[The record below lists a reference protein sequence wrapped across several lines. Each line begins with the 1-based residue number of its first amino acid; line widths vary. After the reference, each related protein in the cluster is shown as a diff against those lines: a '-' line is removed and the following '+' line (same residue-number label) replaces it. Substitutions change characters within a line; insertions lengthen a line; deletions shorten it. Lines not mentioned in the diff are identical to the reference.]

1 MEIPPMADG
10 SAAAVEAEAEAE
22 AAVWDWENLLD
33 CTIDEEDPW
42 NLFWGS
48 SEDGQTPAPLPLP
61 LLTAEEPSSLPMVPA
76 GAATADGNNRV
87 RKRDPR
93 LVCPNYLAGRVP
105 CACPELDEMELEEED
120 VAEVVAGGRKRARTG
135 GAAAAAT
142 ARCQVPACGADIRE
156 LKGYHR
162 RHRVCL
168 RCANASSV
176 VLGGEPKRY
185 CQQCGK

>member
-1 MEIPPMADG
+1 MAGD
-10 SAAAVEAEAEAE
+10 SAAATE
-22 AAVWDWENLLD
+22 AAVWEWENLLD

-42 NLFWGS
+42 ILFWGS
-48 SEDGQTPAPLPLP
+48 SEDGQTPTPP
-61 LLTAEEPSSLPMVPA
+61 LLPPQPTAVEPSSLPPFPA
-76 GAATADGNNRV
+76 VADGNNRV

-93 LVCPNYLAGRVP
+93 VVCPNYLAGRVP
-105 CACPELDEMELEEED
+105 CACPEMDEMELEVED
-120 VAEVVAGGRKRARTG
+120 VVELVAGGRKRAKTG
-135 GAAAAAT
+135 GAAAT
-142 ARCQVPACGADIRE
+142 ARCQVPACQADIRE

-176 VLGGEPKRY
+176 VLDGEPRRY